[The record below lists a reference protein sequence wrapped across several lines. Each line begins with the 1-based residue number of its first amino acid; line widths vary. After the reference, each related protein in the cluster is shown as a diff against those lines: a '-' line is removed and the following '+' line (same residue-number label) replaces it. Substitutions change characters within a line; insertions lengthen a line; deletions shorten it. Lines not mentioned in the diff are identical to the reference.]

1 MDGFDNGF
9 GQSTR
14 PQQIGKVGRFRFP
27 REVDPLA
34 DSESLTEPIERDQ
47 PVVPWVPWQAPVKKV
62 RTSSQRSLVDVV
74 GSLGK
79 DPELSPGARA
89 FARSPD
95 PPRVTP
101 TSAAFGP
108 GAACFVYTIAEV
120 PEVFGTPALPA
131 SASPTCVALVFA
143 HTEEPTEATP
153 AQMRAVLQA
162 TATSYGIAATSDF
175 DAVRALA
182 REEVLLVG
190 PDVCDAGT
198 VLTAM
203 LAPPEDF
210 YDAPDDT
217 ASSESPGIG
226 TPLLVAGAL
235 AAYYLL
241 AEKG

>member
-14 PQQIGKVGRFRFP
+14 PQQMGKVSRFRFP
-27 REVDPLA
+27 W
-34 DSESLTEPIERDQ
+34 ERDQ
-47 PVVPWVPWQAPVKKV
+47 PVFISETTLNTSTLPL
-62 RTSSQRSLVDVV
+62 TSSQRSLVDVV

-89 FARSPD
+89 LARSPD

-143 HTEEPTEATP
+143 HTEESTEAAP
-153 AQMRAVLQA
+153 AQMLAVLQA
-162 TATSYGIAATSDF
+162 AATSYDGTAATSDF

-182 REEVLLVG
+182 NEGVLLVG